1 VTHQEEA
8 LNYQV
13 IEPSALPAPHAAI
26 AEKMKVASRGQTY
39 VAQEGNRLF
48 VILSLG
54 ERSTGGYQ
62 IEVHEVV
69 QKGNLVLIRAQEKT
83 PNPNG
88 FVSQVI
94 THPMLVLSVE
104 TKGKVDD
111 VKVEWIK

>member
-13 IEPSALPAPHAAI
+13 IEPSALPAPHAAK
-26 AEKMKVASRGQTY
+26 AEEMKTASRGQTY
-39 VAQEGNRLF
+39 VAHAGKRLF
-48 VILSLG
+48 VILALG
-54 ERSTGGYQ
+54 ERNTGGYQ

-83 PNPNG
+83 PKPDG

-104 TKGKVDD
+104 TNGKVDD